1 MAGKHIGVLTGGGDV
16 PGLNAAIKSVY
27 STARDRGWMRDG
39 SNDANV
45 TGILRGWK
53 GAVHMARDPQT
64 GAWTDVVP
72 LDDARVRTV
81 DRYGGTFLHTS
92 RTRPDRMRRAELP
105 ARLQERSAELPR
117 AGEDLLDA
125 TDIVIENLTQLG
137 IDCLIAIGGDDTLG
151 YAHTLSARGF
161 PVVGIPKT
169 MDNDVNGTEYS
180 LGFATAII
188 RAVEFINRQRT
199 HLGSHEVVGVFR
211 IFGRDSGFTALGTG
225 MAISDIRCVIPEH
238 AFDLA
243 ALCETVARDHA
254 GSPGHYAMVLCSEGA
269 IWKGGKLVEVGPPDA
284 FGHRHK
290 QNVGEALADAITHTT
305 GLPTRAQDLAYDL
318 RSGDPEPFDK
328 IIANTFGTLAVE
340 LAAQGKTGR
349 MVCIEKG
356 AYADTELPDP
366 SRVPRTVDVASDYD
380 AARFRPRFTSRFGR
394 TIFL

>member
-1 MAGKHIGVLTGGGDV
+1 MAGKHIAVLTGGGDV

-39 SNDANV
+39 SSDANV

-92 RTRPDRMRRAELP
+92 RTRPDRMRRSDLP
-105 ARLQERSAELPR
+105 ARLLERSAELPR
-117 AGEDLLDA
+117 AGEELLDA
-125 TDIVIENLTQLG
+125 TDIVIENLTELG

-151 YAHTLSARGF
+151 YAHTLSTRGF

-243 ALCETVARDHA
+243 GLCQTVARDHA

-356 AYADTELPDP
+356 VYADTELPDP
-366 SRVPRTVDVASDYD
+366 SRAPRTVDVASDYD